1 MDMCEI
7 MEKKEGLR
15 VKEIKISLPLYKIL
29 CAFFFVLILAIV
41 RGVTDVNEIGPTID
55 TYIAILALVLCA
67 DTCYQEVPG
76 GGWEILAIKPKKQ
89 QRKTILRRFAV
100 QYLFIICV
108 AAAGYGLFYII
119 QQPYIREKGFYYFAA
134 AMGASAASI
143 VLFGAVSA
151 LLSKMTGS
159 LWGAIGASA
168 ALWFFLISS
177 WAEKLPPF
185 FQIFAFGSRNMEEGE
200 LWWIT
205 GKVTALILGGV
216 CMGALGNFSGYSGKA
231 GKKGKR

>member
-76 GGWEILAIKPKKQ
+76 EVG
-89 QRKTILRRFAV
+89 RFL
-100 QYLFIICV
+100 Q
-108 AAAGYGLFYII
+108 
-119 QQPYIREKGFYYFAA
+119 
-134 AMGASAASI
+134 
-143 VLFGAVSA
+143 
-151 LLSKMTGS
+151 
-159 LWGAIGASA
+159 
-168 ALWFFLISS
+168 
-177 WAEKLPPF
+177 
-185 FQIFAFGSRNMEEGE
+185 
-200 LWWIT
+200 
-205 GKVTALILGGV
+205 
-216 CMGALGNFSGYSGKA
+216 
-231 GKKGKR
+231 

>member
-76 GGWEILAIKPKKQ
+76 GGWEILAIKPKMQ

-134 AMGASAASI
+134 AMGASAASV

-185 FQIFAFGSRNMEEGE
+185 FQRFAFGSRNMEEGE

-216 CMGALGNFSGYSGKA
+216 CMGALGNFGGYAGKA

>member
-168 ALWFFLISS
+168 ALWFFLI
-177 WAEKLPPF
+177 
-185 FQIFAFGSRNMEEGE
+185 
-200 LWWIT
+200 
-205 GKVTALILGGV
+205 
-216 CMGALGNFSGYSGKA
+216 
-231 GKKGKR
+231 

>member
-1 MDMCEI
+1 M
-7 MEKKEGLR
+7 
-15 VKEIKISLPLYKIL
+15 KEIKISLPLYKIL

-76 GGWEILAIKPKKQ
+76 GGWEILAIKPKMQ

-108 AAAGYGLFYII
+108 AAVGYGLFYII

-159 LWGAIGASA
+159 LWGQSGHQRRFG
-168 ALWFFLISS
+168 FFLYQAGLKSCPFLSDICIWQQEYGGRGAVDNRKGNGTDS
-177 WAEKLPPF
+177 WMCLYGGIGKF
-185 FQIFAFGSRNMEEGE
+185 WRICGKSR
-200 LWWIT
+200 
-205 GKVTALILGGV
+205 
-216 CMGALGNFSGYSGKA
+216 
-231 GKKGKR
+231 KKGKR